1 MDQENTEKPEE
12 GAENTIPDDEAV
24 GKEGMSENEIV
35 VLILGVTVVGLLV
48 FAFYIYS
55 NRRYYGI
62 GLSSGP
68 RAQNRNLSQE
78 RDAYSKA
85 KASLDISDPAQM
97 EELKKHL
104 MRRAMFTIPMILDL
118 QQQGKSVDRLYG
130 RGMLT
135 DEIMDNVKYVKA
147 FVDAEFP
154 DVQAEA
160 DDMIPGWGPAIWQ
173 EAMQFHKMVQQRQ
186 AGAPPAGGAGGP
198 KGRGVESGPLNRD
211 AKDKKA
217 AAAER
222 RRKNA
227 ASLQMSPAELMKKK
241 EAEAERVAAQLLQ
254 EEEREKEKKKKK

>member
-1 MDQENTEKPEE
+1 MCF
-12 GAENTIPDDEAV
+12 
-24 GKEGMSENEIV
+24 S
-35 VLILGVTVVGLLV
+35 
-48 FAFYIYS
+48 
-55 NRRYYGI
+55 
-62 GLSSGP
+62 P

-78 RDAYSKA
+78 RDAYYKV

-135 DEIMDNVKYVKA
+135 DEIMDNVKNLKA

-186 AGAPPAGGAGGP
+186 AGAAPGGGP
-198 KGRGVESGPLNRD
+198 TGKGVETGPLNRD

-227 ASLQMSPAELMKKK
+227 ASLQLSPADLLKKK

-254 EEEREKEKKKKK
+254 VSHS

>member
-1 MDQENTEKPEE
+1 MDQENTEKHEE
-12 GAENTIPDDEAV
+12 GAENTIPDEEAV
-24 GKEGMSENEIV
+24 IKEGMSENEIV
-35 VLILGVTVVGLLV
+35 VLILGVTAVGLLV

-68 RAQNRNLSQE
+68 RAQTRNLSQE
-78 RDAYSKA
+78 RDAYYKVKS
-85 KASLDISDPAQM
+85 SLDISDPAQM

-135 DEIMDNVKYVKA
+135 DEIMDNVKNVKA

-173 EAMQFHKMVQQRQ
+173 EAMQFHRMVQQRQ
-186 AGAPPAGGAGGP
+186 AGAPPVPQAG
-198 KGRGVESGPLNRD
+198 KGVETGPLKRD

-227 ASLQMSPAELMKKK
+227 ASIQLSPAALLKKK

-254 EEEREKEKKKKK
+254 DEEKEKEKKKKK